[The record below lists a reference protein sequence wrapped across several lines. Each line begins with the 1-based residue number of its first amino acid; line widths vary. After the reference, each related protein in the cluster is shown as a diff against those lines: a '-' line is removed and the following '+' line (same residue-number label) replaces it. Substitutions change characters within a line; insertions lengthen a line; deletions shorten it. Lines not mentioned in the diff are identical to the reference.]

1 MGISVKVEL
10 NKIQKKI
17 LNCGI
22 KIKIRNNYFQYKPK
36 T

>member
-17 LNCGI
+17 LNYGI
-22 KIKIRNNYFQYKPK
+22 KIKTRSNYFQYKPK